1 MRFSSENDW
10 GHTETGVL
18 LRRRQARAAPLGL
31 SSAGQ
36 AERSFT
42 TCLWFGRGHS
52 EAAGSGRGQTAE
64 RFRGRGGG
72 AEKKPK

>member
-1 MRFSSENDW
+1 MSSVLKMT
-10 GHTETGVL
+10 GARRETGIP
-18 LRRRQARAAPLGL
+18 LRRQQALTAPRGL

-52 EAAGSGRGQTAE
+52 EAAGSGQGRTAE